1 MKEIIVILIGQVCM
15 LIDSKNTLDIK
26 FSES

>member
-1 MKEIIVILIGQVCM
+1 MKESIVILTGQVYM
-15 LIDSKNTLDIK
+15 LIDSKNRLDTK

>member
-1 MKEIIVILIGQVCM
+1 MKEIIVILTGQVYM
-15 LIDSKNTLDIK
+15 LIDSKNKFDIK